1 MKTGD
6 FVVVK
11 GDSYV
16 YKIKDLLGN
25 ELTLEDGHGK
35 LYTVDHSKVR
45 KICY

>member
-1 MKTGD
+1 MRKGD

-16 YKIKDLLGN
+16 YEIKDIQGN
-25 ELTLEDGHGK
+25 ELTLEDGHKK

-45 KICY
+45 KIP

>member
-6 FVVVK
+6 YVTVK

-16 YKIKDLLGN
+16 YQIKDIQRN

-35 LYTVDHSKVR
+35 LYTVDQSKVR
-45 KICY
+45 KVS